1 MRFQEIQKTEA
12 SAILRMHD
20 VGFVY
25 PQRPLFVGLSASLNG
40 GVMLVCGGDGRGKT
54 TLLRLLAGELPLQSG
69 QVKVKGLCAATQ
81 NQAYRQQVYWIDPRS
96 SEFDQI
102 TALHFFDQLR
112 LRYPGFPGAE
122 APRLDELVTGLSL
135 APHID
140 KPLYML
146 STGSKRKVWLAGA
159 FAAGAALTLLDDP
172 MAALD
177 KPSIGFVLEQLRAAA
192 SDQARVCVV
201 AGYEAPADVPLVQ
214 VIDLGD

>member
-1 MRFQEIQKTEA
+1 MPQENQKNA
-12 SAILRMHD
+12 PSIILHLHD
-20 VGFVY
+20 VGFAY
-25 PQRPLFVGLSASLNG
+25 PQRPLFAGLSANLPG
-40 GVMLVCGGDGRGKT
+40 GVMLVRGGDGRGKT

-69 QVKVKGLCAATQ
+69 QVQVKGWCAARQ

-102 TALHFFDQLR
+102 TALQFFDQLR
-112 LRYPGFPGAE
+112 LRYPGFPGAD

-159 FAAGAALTLLDDP
+159 LAAGAALTLLDDP
-172 MAALD
+172 FAALD
-177 KPSIGFVLEQLRAAA
+177 KPSIGFVLAQLRAAA
-192 SDQARVCVV
+192 SDTARVWVV
-201 AGYEAPADVPLVQ
+201 AGYEAPADVPLAQ